1 MVPSYWVTEFIS
13 KKLIAPLQY
22 PKMMKQEPRLVLR
35 RKLFLILAVI
45 LLALDISV
53 SLVRNASDKLE
64 LDSTMSQSRIEF

>member
-53 SLVRNASDKLE
+53 SLVRNTSDKLI
-64 LDSTMSQSRIEF
+64 S